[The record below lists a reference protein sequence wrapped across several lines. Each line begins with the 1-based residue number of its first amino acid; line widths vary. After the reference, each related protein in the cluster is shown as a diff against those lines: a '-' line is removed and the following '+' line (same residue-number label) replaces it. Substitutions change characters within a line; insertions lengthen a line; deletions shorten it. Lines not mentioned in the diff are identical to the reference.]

1 MQDVAKIWEAVS
13 AKLKDAIASDDV
25 FSSYIAVNR
34 PVSIDES
41 KLVLEVDSDFLRTW
55 IENNYKSLISDAV
68 TFVTR
73 SQHDIVWTVKE
84 DNEDK
89 QIITPSSP
97 VISPTTK
104 RNKNCIG
111 ILNPDFTFDE
121 FVVGA
126 SNSFTHAAAMGV
138 VNNPGTAYNPLFI
151 YGDTGLGKTHL
162 MQAVGHE
169 LLKKNKK
176 VAYVTSEELFNEFLG
191 ALQSKTINEFRNK
204 YRKVDLLMIDD
215 IQFFAGK
222 PTLQEEFFHT
232 FNALYQVRR
241 QIIITSDKP
250 ASEVAGLEERL
261 VSRFNSGL
269 TVQMES
275 PNPEMRLAIL
285 RYKLA
290 HQNVTLPDEA
300 ERFIAENVKSNVR
313 NLEGAMK
320 RVIAYM
326 NLNGGASLG
335 VDELRIIL
343 RDLIDEDQKENVTAD
358 AIRKAV
364 CDFFKVELDDLNR
377 DTRIQT
383 VVVPRQTAMFLCRVL
398 LKDSS
403 LPAIGKIFDR
413 THANIYSACMKM
425 KKLYNT
431 DETTRRNV
439 AAILES
445 LGKTTEDIAE
455 A

>member
-1 MQDVAKIWEAVS
+1 
-13 AKLKDAIASDDV
+13 
-25 FSSYIAVNR
+25 
-34 PVSIDES
+34 
-41 KLVLEVDSDFLRTW
+41 
-55 IENNYKSLISDAV
+55 
-68 TFVTR
+68 
-73 SQHDIVWTVKE
+73 
-84 DNEDK
+84 
-89 QIITPSSP
+89 
-97 VISPTTK
+97 
-104 RNKNCIG
+104 
-111 ILNPDFTFDE
+111 
-121 FVVGA
+121 
-126 SNSFTHAAAMGV
+126 
-138 VNNPGTAYNPLFI
+138 
-151 YGDTGLGKTHL
+151 

>member
-68 TFVTR
+68 TFVTG

-169 LLKKNKK
+169 LLKQNKK

-343 RDLIDEDQKENVTAD
+343 RDLIDEDQKENITAD

>member
-68 TFVTR
+68 TFVTS

>member
-34 PVSIDES
+34 PISIDES

-55 IENNYKSLISDAV
+55 VENNYKGMIEYAV
-68 TFVTR
+68 TLVVGSHR
-73 SQHDIVWTVKE
+73 DIVWTVKE
-84 DNEDK
+84 DAKPDVLPPPPQPK
-89 QIITPSSP
+89 PQATA
-97 VISPTTK
+97 T
-104 RNKNCIG
+104 RNCIG

-191 ALQSKTINEFRNK
+191 ALQNKTINEFRNK

-232 FNALYQVRR
+232 FNALYQIRR
-241 QIIITSDKP
+241 QIILTSDKP

-431 DETTRRNV
+431 DEATRRNV

>member
-68 TFVTR
+68 TFVTG